1 MANQQNTTTNNTN
14 RLASSAEGQQ
24 QPGNDNVNVN
34 VTGVAATGTP
44 SFPNPP
50 PPSTVQLNVARGS
63 SVSPPGLN
71 RGPSGRGSSNH
82 RRVSPSGRKS
92 PPGGRGSPSSGRGS
106 SSFASSPGAG
116 QITQIGGRNFT
127 PLSVEI
133 TIGGGSGTA
142 GGSMIPGSSSGSP
155 PRAKRKAE
163 ITAPEGV
170 SPVCSVCKRSNFSSW
185 KALFGHM
192 RCHPERQWRGC
203 FPPPGFEEAQRAL
216 QQGERLGALRGF
228 DLNEASD
235 PEEENE
241 GGGGGGFDLNMLP
254 PDEDK
259 DGGGSSGGAA
269 KTG

>member
-63 SVSPPGLN
+63 SRITLFWE
-71 RGPSGRGSSNH
+71 
-82 RRVSPSGRKS
+82 RVIVLCL
-92 PPGGRGSPSSGRGS
+92 
-106 SSFASSPGAG
+106 SPGAG

-185 KALFGHM
+185 KALFWAHAL
-192 RCHPERQWRGC
+192 
-203 FPPPGFEEAQRAL
+203 PPRASMEGL
-216 QQGERLGALRGF
+216 LPTPRIRRSTASPATRERLGALRGF

>member
-1 MANQQNTTTNNTN
+1 MANQQNNTNTTN

-24 QPGNDNVNVN
+24 QPYNDNVNVN
-34 VTGVAATGTP
+34 VRGVAATGTP
-44 SFPNPP
+44 IISKLT
-50 PPSTVQLNVARGS
+50 PPSTAQLNFARGS

-71 RGPSGRGSSNH
+71 RGPSGRG
-82 RRVSPSGRKS
+82 KS

-106 SSFASSPGAG
+106 SSFATSPGAG
-116 QITQIGGRNFT
+116 QITQFGGRNFT

-133 TIGGGSGTA
+133 TVGGRGSGAA

-241 GGGGGGFDLNMLP
+241 SGGSGGFDLNMLP

-259 DGGGSSGGAA
+259 DGGGGSGGAA